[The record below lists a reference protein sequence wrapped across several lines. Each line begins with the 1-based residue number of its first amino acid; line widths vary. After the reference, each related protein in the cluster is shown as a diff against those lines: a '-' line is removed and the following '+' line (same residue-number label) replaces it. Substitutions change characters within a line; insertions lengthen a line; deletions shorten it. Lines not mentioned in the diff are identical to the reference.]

1 MPCVSRSTAFAVVAL
16 VGVSVLTSALA
27 TAQTCIDA
35 CNCARSASIAACDA
49 DYQTCVANAG
59 GDPDQLALC
68 AAQNADCLG
77 AADADFIACA
87 LPCPVGNDPCG
98 NCHINFGL
106 ATTRCI
112 DQYMACQQAGGD
124 PAACGASFSA
134 CQAAAEQ
141 SFHICILGA
150 CVHEPTCSCEI
161 APCVSIAAAPTL
173 SGCPA
178 APLNVTGTVTNC
190 SPVSAD
196 IDIFVGGVQVASH
209 SGVAPGAVVSGS
221 REVTNDCQVTA
232 YSIRAEARTA
242 GCPEA
247 FVATST
253 QSVQCQCSDD
263 CLTGRAHIT
272 SLWPPNG
279 QLVNVYVD
287 ALDAGGNPVAVNLTG
302 VSSDEPSSAHCP
314 DAFLSFQD
322 AELRAGRDPHR
333 NGRVYRLS
341 FVART
346 PVSAQCSGTVSVC
359 VPVTKKSAC
368 TDDGQLYDPQGC
380 ASKPSPLAAAEPVLV
395 RSRTDGAVEILVAES
410 RGEGVRVDIYDVGG
424 RRVAQLDDLVPESG
438 ARRIL
443 WDGRDLRGR
452 QVASG
457 VYLVRVHLDGTVYS
471 AKTVLLR

>member
-1 MPCVSRSTAFAVVAL
+1 MSCVSRGTAFAVVA
-16 VGVSVLTSALA
+16 VSVLTSALA
-27 TAQTCIDA
+27 SAQTCIDT

-68 AAQNADCLG
+68 AAQNADCLA

-87 LPCPVGNDPCG
+87 RPCPVGNDPCG
-98 NCHINFGL
+98 NCHLNFGFE
-106 ATTRCI
+106 TTRCN
-112 DQYMACQQAGGD
+112 DQYVACLQSGGA
-124 PAACGASFSA
+124 PATCSALFEA
-134 CQAAAEQ
+134 CQAAAGQ
-141 SFHICILGA
+141 RFHDCLLSV
-150 CVHEPTCSCEI
+150 CVHEPTCSCES
-161 APCVSIAAAPTL
+161 APCVSIAAAPVL
-173 SGCPA
+173 RGCPA
-178 APLNVTGTVTNC
+178 ATLNVTGTVTNC

-196 IDIFVGGVQVASH
+196 IDIFVGGVHVASH

-221 REVTNDCQVTA
+221 REVTNDCQLTS

-242 GCPEA
+242 GCSEA

-253 QSVQCQCSDD
+253 LSIQCQCSDD
-263 CLTGRAHIT
+263 CLTGRADIT
-272 SLWPPNG
+272 SLWPPSS
-279 QLVNVYVD
+279 QFVNVHVD

-302 VSSDEPSSAHCP
+302 VSSDEPSSVHCP
-314 DAFLSFQD
+314 DALLSFAD
-322 AELRAGRDPHR
+322 ASLRAARDPQR

-341 FVART
+341 FVARE
-346 PVSAQCSGTVSVC
+346 PQSAQCSGVVSVC
-359 VPVTKKSAC
+359 VPVTRKGTC
-368 TDDGQLYDPQGC
+368 IDDGQLYDPQGC
-380 ASKPSPLAAAEPVLV
+380 ASKPLPVATAEPVLV
-395 RSRTDGAVEILVAES
+395 RSGTDGGVEILVAES
-410 RGEGVRVDIYDVGG
+410 KGEGVRVDIYDVGG
-424 RRVAQLDDLVPESG
+424 RRVAQLDDLVPQSG